1 MFDIPAGRWEGLDGM
16 GDELLREIR
25 GEAEGNVLAAVVY
38 FATEIKV
45 TLSGARSGRTYRVSK
60 TGALHV
66 ASAPGEPPAVL
77 TGNLRNSVGY
87 SMPAWDGLT
96 VGAEV
101 GPGLGQPPADGSP
114 DPSTTYAR
122 RLEWGGVDRR
132 GVRMLPRPY
141 MEPTAIRVQP
151 TLERLLE
158 R

>member
-25 GEAEGNVLAAVVY
+25 GDAEANVLAAVVY
-38 FATEIKV
+38 FSGEIKV
-45 TLSGARSGRTYRVSK
+45 TLSGARSGRSYRVSK
-60 TGALHV
+60 TGALHI

-77 TGNLRNSVGY
+77 SGNLRNAVGY
-87 SMPAWDGLT
+87 STPTWDGWT
-96 VGAEV
+96 VSAEV
-101 GPGLGQPPADGSP
+101 GVGLGQPPAGGLP
-114 DPSTTYAR
+114 DPAKTYAR

-151 TLERLLE
+151 TLERMLE

>member
-38 FATEIKV
+38 FASEIKV
-45 TLSGARSGRTYRVSK
+45 TLSGPRTGRTYRVSR

-77 TGNLRNSVGY
+77 SGNLRNSIGH
-87 SMPAWDGLT
+87 STPTWEGQT
-96 VGAEV
+96 VSAEV
-101 GPGLGQPPADGSP
+101 GPGLGQPPAGGLP
-114 DPSTTYAR
+114 DPATTYAR

-132 GVRMLPRPY
+132 GIRMLPRPY
-141 MEPTAIRVQP
+141 MEPTAIRVAP
-151 TLERLLE
+151 VLERMLE